1 MTQDGRLVLVNDGK
15 VTGLDGARPV
25 RQRHRESRGGHG
37 VIISERCLS
46 TRPRRRRRGC
56 GRITI
61 LPAASRG
68 SIPGRGDGTVW
79 YYDER
84 EGLISVYEASGNQ
97 RGWLGPDGF
106 SEGTARPAN
115 RFSGK
120 LRQEV
125 TVPRRD
131 ALELSGGVYLLNEL
145 SPPLLLF
152 KAPKGEMVLRSSP
165 GRLFGGMMPR
175 RNAAWSWY
183 RIVTTTGKTYVID
196 QAKRS
201 LEIGVA
207 HPRVEAGTRVVVFRA
222 PNAAPPATYIWYVHR
237 QRRAATWTTR
247 CSSSGGGA

>member
-1 MTQDGRLVLVNDGK
+1 M
-15 VTGLDGARPV
+15 
-25 RQRHRESRGGHG
+25 
-37 VIISERCLS
+37 IISERCLS